1 MNIAKERAKRES
13 IKLLLSKPS
22 HETQMRKTEIDEIE
36 EIFEKIRRDH
46 ANSVVSVILL
56 GAPACGKTQLARQY
70 GSVYYSLQK
79 QNQSKFPM
87 IDKKIVIVGTLDVRN
102 ESSLWRSYSRLAEE
116 LNYNVRAEGQLKDRL
131 AILKAK
137 VQRKF
142 RENPGWLLI
151 VDGVNEKSKFH
162 YSLAKSFPLAKK
174 MLTASLHF

>member
-1 MNIAKERAKRES
+1 
-13 IKLLLSKPS
+13 
-22 HETQMRKTEIDEIE
+22 MRKTEIDEIE
-36 EIFEKIRRDH
+36 EIFEKLRRDH
-46 ANSVVSVILL
+46 ANSVVSVIVL

-70 GSVYYSLQK
+70 GSEYFSVQK
-79 QNQSKFPM
+79 QNQSKFPL

-102 ESSLWRSYSRLAEE
+102 ESSLWRSYSRLADD

-137 VQRKF
+137 VQRRF

-162 YSLAKSFPLAKK
+162 YSLAK
-174 MLTASLHF
+174 